1 MSVTLLSGVVGS
13 TAYGLAG
20 PNSDVDRL
28 GIYAAPTIQ
37 FHGLHPPGPKTS
49 TIVQHD
55 PDVTMHEAGKFA
67 GLCLNGNPT
76 LIELLWLEDYEVASD
91 LGEEL
96 ISIRDSFLSARG
108 VRDSYYGYA
117 VAQFKRLEE
126 TGEFKSKQRARSAKH
141 ARHMLRLLDQG
152 WELYTTGKLTIQLE
166 NPQWYIETGDMIAAN
181 TELALPILAGKKEQ
195 FETARSVLP
204 EHPDEATVERWLQ
217 RVRARF
223 YPNLL

>member
-1 MSVTLLSGVVGS
+1 MNVTLLSGVVGS

-20 PNSDVDRL
+20 PDSDIDRL

-76 LIELLWLEDYEVASD
+76 LIELLWLDSYDTVSD

-96 ISIRDSFLSARG
+96 IGIRESFLSARG

-117 VAQFKRLEE
+117 LAQFKRLEE
-126 TGEFKSKQRARSAKH
+126 TGEFKSKQRSRSAKH

-152 WELYTTGKLTIQLE
+152 LELYATGKLTVKLT
-166 NPQWYIETGDMIAAN
+166 NPDWYIKQGDLIA
-181 TELALPILAGKKEQ
+181 EDKERALPILAEVQ
-195 FETARSVLP
+195 ERFEETETCLP

-217 RVRARF
+217 QVRARF
-223 YPNLL
+223 YPSI